1 MCDTMVA
8 LPPATATGG
17 VLFAKNSDRERNEA
31 QPLAWLPRARH
42 ALGASVRCTYIEIP
56 QAAETHAV
64 LLSRPFWCWGAE
76 MGANE
81 HGVVIG
87 NEAVFATILPAR
99 DPALI
104 GMDLVRLG
112 LERGASAAQAV
123 EVITALLEAHGQGG
137 DCGHLHEHFYD
148 NGFLVADRR
157 EAFVIETIGR
167 RWAVERVADLRAI
180 SNALSIGRGGI
191 LRASADLA
199 AEAGDEGL
207 AAFDLAGRYLD
218 EARDA
223 VSRGRLRCDRAT
235 TLLRGRAGAIGRA
248 DMMAALRDHGA
259 GAGPDW
265 HPAHT
270 IGRTICMHAGEGER
284 RGQTVASLVSD
295 LRADGRAVHW
305 VTAASAPCTA
315 IFRPLIPG
323 VPLPPHGPP
332 ATDRAD
338 AATRWW
344 RHEGLHRAAVT
355 GDFAGWLG
363 TIAAQRDAAEARFAD
378 RIEEALRPG
387 GDPAGAV
394 AACWQEAD
402 AIEAAW
408 PRAAP
413 GDGLPAAFLE
423 SWTTHDRLA
432 TAPSRRAPR
441 VA

>member
-8 LPPATATGG
+8 LPPATADGG

-31 QPLAWLPRARH
+31 QPIEWHARARH
-42 ALGASVRCTYIEIP
+42 ASGAALRCTYITIP

-76 MGANE
+76 IGANE

-87 NEAVFATILPAR
+87 NEAVFATIPPSR
-99 DPALI
+99 EPALI

-112 LERGASAAQAV
+112 LERASSAAAAV
-123 EVITALLEAHGQGG
+123 DVITTLLEAHGQGG

-148 NGFLVADRR
+148 NGFLVADAR

-167 RWAVERVADLRAI
+167 HWAVERVAGIRAI

-191 LRASADLA
+191 ERASASLVAEAGEGGLAGFDLA
-199 AEAGDEGL
+199 A
-207 AAFDLAGRYLD
+207 RYLN

-235 TLLRGRAGAIGRA
+235 TLLRARTGALTRA
-248 DMMAALRDHGA
+248 DMMRALRDHGA
-259 GAGPDW
+259 GAGADW

-284 RGQTVASLVSD
+284 RGQTVASMVSE

-315 IFRPLIPG
+315 IFRPLLPG
-323 VPLPPHGPP
+323 IAIPPHGPSPTDQADP
-332 ATDRAD
+332 AS
-338 AATRWW
+338 RWW
-344 RHEGLHRAAVT
+344 RHEALHRAATT
-355 GDFAGWLG
+355 GDFAGWLA
-363 TIAAQRDAAEARFAD
+363 TIAAARDAAEARFAA

-394 AACWQEAD
+394 AACWREAD

-408 PRAAP
+408 PQAAP
-413 GDGLPAAFLE
+413 LADVPVDHRS
-423 SWTTHDRLA
+423 SWTAHDALA
-432 TAPSRRAPR
+432 RQASRRS